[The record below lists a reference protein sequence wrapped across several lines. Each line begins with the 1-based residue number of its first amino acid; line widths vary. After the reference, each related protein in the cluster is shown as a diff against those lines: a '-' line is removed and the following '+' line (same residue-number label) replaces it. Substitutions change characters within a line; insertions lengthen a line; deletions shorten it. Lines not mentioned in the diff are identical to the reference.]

1 MAWHHEVLVQLEFSL
16 KQHGAAAVRA
26 WYHRT
31 TFSIRQWIADQT
43 AMSTCPATDCVRWS
57 AQGMMTVPEEED
69 VRALLLRHEGA
80 QDSEVSRLFAA
91 YATTQ
96 PTKIFSEEEPGPQ
109 DEKKS

>member
-1 MAWHHEVLVQLEFSL
+1 
-16 KQHGAAAVRA
+16 
-26 WYHRT
+26 
-31 TFSIRQWIADQT
+31 
-43 AMSTCPATDCVRWS
+43 
-57 AQGMMTVPEEED
+57 MTVPEEED

-80 QDSEVSRLFAA
+80 QDSEVSRLFSA